1 MRVQYN
7 FKDDFGRYDIT
18 AEVSRTG
25 RVQVLDI
32 RDEYGTEIIIDDFSV
47 DEVNQIGY
55 LGRKAAEELNSLPD
69 EEVEDTEDDWN

>member
-18 AEVSRTG
+18 AEVSKTG

-32 RDEYGTEIIIDDFSV
+32 RDEYGTEIDVDDFSV

-55 LGRKAAEELNSLPD
+55 LGRQAAQELDSLPD
-69 EEVEDTEDDWN
+69 EEDTEDDWA